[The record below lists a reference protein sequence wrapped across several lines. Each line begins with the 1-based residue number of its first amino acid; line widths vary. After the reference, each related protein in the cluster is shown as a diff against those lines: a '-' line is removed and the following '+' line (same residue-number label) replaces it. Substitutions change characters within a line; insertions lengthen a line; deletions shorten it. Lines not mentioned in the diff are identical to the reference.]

1 MTNRYGVG
9 TGASLRDLHSLAS
22 RALNTFRGP
31 GLVRYKSRSR
41 RGACA
46 WSEKPADIARLDC
59 RNFIGFLRAKP
70 LGEGV
75 VKDMALEIA
84 DGQSE
89 CF

>member
-41 RGACA
+41 RGTCA
-46 WSEKPADIARLDC
+46 WSEKPADIARLEF
-59 RNFIGFLRAKP
+59 RNFIGVLGAEP

-75 VKDMALEIA
+75 AKDMAMT
-84 DGQSE
+84 
-89 CF
+89 

>member
-9 TGASLRDLHSLAS
+9 TGAS
-22 RALNTFRGP
+22 
-31 GLVRYKSRSR
+31 
-41 RGACA
+41 CA
-46 WSEKPADIARLDC
+46 WSEKPADIARLEFRNLCKHDC
-59 RNFIGFLRAKP
+59 CAVRLVGVLGAEP

>member
-1 MTNRYGVG
+1 MTSRYGVG

-46 WSEKPADIARLDC
+46 WSKKPADIARLELRNSCKHDC
-59 RNFIGFLRAKP
+59 CGIRLVWVFKGKALRRGGGKRHGA
-70 LGEGV
+70 
-75 VKDMALEIA
+75 
-84 DGQSE
+84 
-89 CF
+89 

>member
-46 WSEKPADIARLDC
+46 WSEKPADIARLEF
-59 RNFIGFLRAKP
+59 RNFIGVLGAEP

-75 VKDMALEIA
+75 VKDMAMA
-84 DGQSE
+84 
-89 CF
+89 